1 LKEIHRMARAWQL
14 ASRPNGAATRDNF
27 KLIEIALPPVGPG
40 EVRVRNHFL
49 SVEPA
54 MRAMMEKTEGNPMW
68 LELDEPIFGRAV
80 ATVTQSRSDKFAEGD
95 LVFHYKG
102 WRDEA
107 VVPAAEVEKLPQDPA
122 VPMEYYLSTLG
133 MPGVTAYFGLTE
145 IGRPKAG
152 ETLFV
157 SAAAGSV
164 GSNVLQIGKALG
176 LTVIGSAGGPE
187 KCALLRELG
196 ADVAIDYREGNLQAQ
211 LKAAAPGG
219 IDIYFDNVGGEH
231 LDAAL
236 GNAATFARF
245 VECGM
250 IDGYDQADARPKVPL
265 GNLMRI
271 VASQIT
277 LRGFIVSAFE
287 HRIEESRAVLGGWL
301 KEGTI
306 RPLLTI
312 TDGLEKMPDA
322 FLGLFSGQNT
332 GKAMVRL

>member
-1 LKEIHRMARAWQL
+1 
-14 ASRPNGAATRDNF
+14 
-27 KLIEIALPPVGPG
+27 
-40 EVRVRNHFL
+40 
-49 SVEPA
+49 

-68 LELDEPIFGRAV
+68 LELNEPIFGRAV
-80 ATVTQSRSDKFAEGD
+80 ATVVESRSPTLKEGD

-107 VVPAAEVEKLPQDPA
+107 VVPAGEVEKLPQDPS
-122 VPMEYYLSTLG
+122 VPREYYLSILG
-133 MPGVTAYFGLTE
+133 MPGVTAYFGLIE
-145 IGRPKAG
+145 IGKPKAG

-176 LTVIGSAGGPE
+176 LTVIASAGGPE
-187 KCALLRELG
+187 KCALVKQLG
-196 ADVAIDYREGNLQAQ
+196 ADAVIDYREGDLQAQ
-211 LKAAAPGG
+211 LKAAAPKG
-219 IDIYFDNVGGEH
+219 IDIYFDNVGGDH

-250 IDGYDQADARPKVPL
+250 IGTYDAADPREKAAF
-265 GNLMRI
+265 GNMMRI

-277 LRGFIVSAFE
+277 IRGFIVNQFE
-287 HRIEESRAVLGGWL
+287 HRIAESREVLGGWL
-301 KEGTI
+301 KEGKI
-306 RPLLTI
+306 RPLLAI
-312 TDGLEKMPDA
+312 SEGLESTPDA
-322 FLGLFSGQNT
+322 FLGLFKGRNT

>member
-1 LKEIHRMARAWQL
+1 MARAWQL
-14 ASRPNGAATRDNF
+14 ASRPSGKATRDNF
-27 KLIEIALPPVGPG
+27 KLVEMELPPLGPG

-80 ATVTQSRSDKFAEGD
+80 ATVAESRSGKFKEGD

-107 VVPAAEVEKLPQDPA
+107 VVPEAEVEMLPQDPA
-122 VPMEYYLSTLG
+122 VPKEYYLSILG

-145 IGRPKAG
+145 IGQPKAG

-187 KCALLRELG
+187 KCALVRELG
-196 ADVAIDYREGNLQAQ
+196 ADAAIDYRKGDLQAQ
-211 LKAAAPGG
+211 IKAAAPNG
-219 IDIYFDNVGGEH
+219 IDIYFDNVGGDH

-245 VECGM
+245 VICGM
-250 IDGYDQADARPKVPL
+250 IDTYNHADQRQKVPF
-265 GNLMRI
+265 GNMMRL

-277 LRGFIVSAFE
+277 MRGFIVGGFE
-287 HRIEESRAVLGGWL
+287 HRIGESREILGRWL
-301 KEGTI
+301 KEGRI
-306 RPLLTI
+306 RPLLAI
-312 TDGLEKMPDA
+312 SDGLESTPDT
-322 FLGLFSGQNT
+322 FLGLFEGKNT

>member
-1 LKEIHRMARAWQL
+1 MARAWQL
-14 ASRPNGAATRDNF
+14 ASRPNGMATRANF
-27 KLIEIALPPVGPG
+27 KLVEMELPPVGAG

-54 MRAMMEKTEGNPMW
+54 MRAMMEKVEGNPMW

-80 ATVTQSRSDKFAEGD
+80 ATVIESRSDKFDEGD

-107 VVPAAEVEKLPQDPA
+107 VVGEAEVEKLPQDPS
-122 VPMEYYLSTLG
+122 VPREYYLSILG
-133 MPGVTAYFGLTE
+133 MPGVTAYFGLTD
-145 IGRPKAG
+145 IGKPKAG

-187 KCALLRELG
+187 KCALLKELG
-196 ADVAIDYREGNLQAQ
+196 ADVAIDYRQGNLQAR
-211 LKAAAPGG
+211 LKAAAPNG
-219 IDIYFDNVGGEH
+219 IDIYFDNVGGDH

-236 GNAATFARF
+236 GNAAPFARF

-250 IDGYDQADARPKVPL
+250 IDSYNQADARQKVPF
-265 GNLMRI
+265 GNMMRI

-277 LRGFIVSAFE
+277 MRGFIVGAFE
-287 HRIEESRAVLGGWL
+287 HRIDESRAALGGWL
-301 KEGTI
+301 KEGKI
-306 RPLLTI
+306 KPLLAI
-312 TDGLEKMPDA
+312 SDGLENVPDA

>member
-1 LKEIHRMARAWQL
+1 MARAWQL
-14 ASRPNGAATRDNF
+14 VSCPNGKATRDNF
-27 KLIEIALPPVGPG
+27 RLVDMVLPPVGPD

-80 ATVTQSRSDKFAEGD
+80 GTVTESRSDRFAEGD

-107 VVPAAEVEKLPQDPA
+107 VVPAAEVEKLPQDPS
-122 VPMEYYLSTLG
+122 VPREYYLSILG

-145 IGRPKAG
+145 IGKPQPG

-187 KCALLRELG
+187 KCALIRELG
-196 ADVAIDYREGNLQAQ
+196 ADAALDYREGNVQAQ
-211 LKAAAPGG
+211 LKAAAPKG
-219 IDIYFDNVGGEH
+219 IDIYFDNVGGDH

-245 VECGM
+245 IECGM
-250 IDGYDQADARPKVPL
+250 IDTYDQDPGKRYGFA
-265 GNLMRI
+265 NMMRL
-271 VASQIT
+271 VAAQIT
-277 LRGFIVSAFE
+277 MRGFIVQAFE
-287 HRIEESRAVLGGWL
+287 HRIEESREKLGGWL
-301 KEGTI
+301 KEGKI
-306 RPLLTI
+306 RPLLAI
-312 TDGLEKMPDA
+312 TDGLENTPDA
-322 FLGLFSGQNT
+322 FLGLFESRNT

>member
-1 LKEIHRMARAWQL
+1 MAQVWQL
-14 ASRPNGAATRDNF
+14 ASRPQGMATRDNF
-27 KLIEIALPPVGPG
+27 KLMEMALPSVGTG

-54 MRAMMEKTEGNPMW
+54 MRAMMEKVEGNPMW

-80 ATVTQSRSDKFAEGD
+80 ATVVESRSDKFSEGD

-107 VVPAAEVEKLPQDPA
+107 VVPEAEVEMLPQDPSI
-122 VPMEYYLSTLG
+122 PKEYYLSILG

-145 IGRPKAG
+145 IGQPKAR

-176 LTVIGSAGGPE
+176 LMVIGSAGGPE
-187 KCALLRELG
+187 KCALLKNLG
-196 ADVAIDYREGNLQAQ
+196 ADVAIDYREGDLQAQ
-211 LKAAAPGG
+211 LRAAAPKG

-250 IDGYDQADARPKVPL
+250 IDTYNLADARQKVPF
-265 GNLMRI
+265 GNMMRI

-277 LRGFIVSAFE
+277 MRGFIVGAFE
-287 HRIEESRAVLGGWL
+287 HRIEESREVLGGWL
-301 KEGTI
+301 REGKI
-306 RPLLTI
+306 KPLLAI
-312 TDGLEKMPDA
+312 SEGLESTPEA
-322 FLGLFSGQNT
+322 FLGLFSGKNI